1 MRRGDVRDG
10 LQVKGGLGTSQGPR
24 VRLDPTGC
32 ERERGGGPGRI
43 GTTAWMD
50 RSPSAQAARQRQLG
64 SHAGHVR
71 SERL

>member
-1 MRRGDVRDG
+1 MCRGDVRDG

-32 ERERGGGPGRI
+32 ERERGGGPRRI
-43 GTTAWMD
+43 GTKASMD
-50 RSPSAQAARQRQLG
+50 RSPSAQVARLRQLG
-64 SHAGHVR
+64 SGAVDVW